1 MYKLLTGTYAAL
13 AVSGGLFAAA
23 LDSLVVLGL
32 VVATITYLMYTD
44 GRFDSE

>member
-32 VVATITYLMYTD
+32 IVATIAYLMYTD
-44 GRFDSE
+44 GRLDSE

>member
-32 VVATITYLMYTD
+32 VVVTITYLMYTD
-44 GRFDSE
+44 GMFSNE

>member
-1 MYKLLTGTYAAL
+1 MYKSLTGIYAAL

-32 VVATITYLMYTD
+32 VIVTIAYLMYSD
-44 GRFDSE
+44 GMFDNE